1 MKRFSTLMYH
11 ALYANEEELSL
22 IDQEDRPYAISMS
35 EFCAQLDLLNSN
47 NIDVL
52 SPEEVFKAT
61 SDEFKNS
68 SVLLTFDDGHSSFY
82 HHAYP
87 ELKKRNMSAIFFI
100 TTDLI
105 DKKQE
110 FCDWSQLKE
119 MHESG
124 MSIQSHG
131 KTHKFISDLDA
142 ESAFTELQLSKNIIE
157 KNVGNNVTSISFPGG
172 RYQGRDIANG
182 LRAGYKLFFTSDIG
196 TGIKGK
202 HQNIIPRLALK
213 GATSRN
219 KFLLLARGNTIEIYK
234 QKIINGLKKI
244 LKLIVGNRLYHEL
257 YRRIATR

>member
-11 ALYANEEELSL
+11 ALYANEEDLSL
-22 IDQEDRPYAISMS
+22 IDQEDRPYAISIS
-35 EFCAQLDLLNSN
+35 EFCAQLDLLNRN

-52 SPEEVFKAT
+52 SPEVVYQTT
-61 SDEFKNS
+61 SDKFKNN

-82 HHAYP
+82 HYAYP
-87 ELKKRNMSAIFFI
+87 ELKKRNMNAIFFI

-110 FCDWSQLKE
+110 FCDWAQLKE

-131 KTHKFISDLDA
+131 KTHKFISDLDT
-142 ESAFTELQLSKNIIE
+142 ESAFTELQLSKDIIE

-172 RYQGRDIANG
+172 RYQARDITNG
-182 LRAGYKLFFTSDIG
+182 VKVGYKMFFTSDIG
-196 TGIKGK
+196 TGIKGNNRK
-202 HQNIIPRLALK
+202 IIPRLALK
-213 GATSRN
+213 GLTSRN
-219 KFLLLARGNTIEIYK
+219 KFLLLAQGNSIEIYK
-234 QKIINGLKKI
+234 QKIVNNLKTL
-244 LKLIVGNRLYHEL
+244 LKLMVGNRIYHEL